1 MLVLFEQPR
10 QRIAPAATASAM
22 SHVAAVA
29 IAVALVRAVPASR
42 ANSLATHDERAD
54 TIVWLSSQS
63 AGRGG
68 GGSGDHTPQPPRAAE
83 MPGAD
88 AITVPVEMK
97 RSLDA
102 ALDREPDP
110 ARHVN
115 IPAIP
120 TAAGVESLIG
130 ALEAPPAPLSF
141 SRGPGDG
148 GFAGTGH
155 GSGDGPDAGSGLGRG
170 AGGNT
175 GGDVFQPGGP
185 GITLPHVISE
195 VKPQYTADA
204 MRARVQGTVL
214 LACVVRADGTVGQV
228 RVIRSLDQTFGLD
241 ERAIAAAKLWR
252 FTPGTRM
259 GTPVPV
265 QVTIELTFTI
275 R

>member
-1 MLVLFEQPR
+1 VTFFLEPPR
-10 QRIAPAATASAM
+10 QRIAPAAMASAA
-22 SHVAAVA
+22 SHFAAVM
-29 IAVALVRAVPASR
+29 IAVVLARATTTSR
-42 ANSLATHDERAD
+42 ANPAASHEPAD
-54 TIVWLSSQS
+54 KIMWLSEQR

-68 GGSGDHTPQPPRAAE
+68 GGSGDHTPQPPRRAE
-83 MPGAD
+83 MPGTD
-88 AITVPVEMK
+88 AITVPVETK

-102 ALDREPDP
+102 AVDRELDQVQ
-110 ARHVN
+110 HVN

-120 TAAGVESLIG
+120 TAAGVESIIG
-130 ALEAPPAPLSF
+130 ALEAPLAPASLSLGPG
-141 SRGPGDG
+141 RGGAAGAGNGTGDGPGDG
-148 GFAGTGH
+148 
-155 GSGDGPDAGSGLGRG
+155 SGYGPGR
-170 AGGNT
+170 GGNT

-204 MRARVQGTVL
+204 MRARVQGMVL

-228 RVIRSLDQTFGLD
+228 RVIRSLDRTFGLD

-252 FTPGTRM
+252 FAPGTRM
-259 GTPVPV
+259 GVAVPV

>member
-1 MLVLFEQPR
+1 MTFLVDPPR
-10 QRIAPAATASAM
+10 ARIGPAAIASAM
-22 SHVAAVA
+22 THIAAVA
-29 IAVALVRAVPASR
+29 IAIVLARAIPAGR
-42 ANSLATHDERAD
+42 ASATAPRDERPD
-54 TIVWLSSQS
+54 KIVWLSEQGE
-63 AGRGG
+63 GRGG
-68 GGSGDHTPQPPRAAE
+68 GGSGDHTPQPPRRAE
-83 MPGAD
+83 MPGTD
-88 AITVPVEMK
+88 AITVPVEMT
-97 RSLDA
+97 RSIDA
-102 ALDREPDP
+102 AVDREPDSV
-110 ARHVN
+110 RHLS

-130 ALEAPPAPLSF
+130 ALEAPPAPASF
-141 SRGPGDG
+141 SLGPGNGRGPGTGSGTGDGPGDG
-148 GFAGTGH
+148 NGY
-155 GSGDGPDAGSGLGRG
+155 GPGCCD
-170 AGGNT
+170 NT
-175 GGDVFQPGGP
+175 GGGFFQPGGP
-185 GITLPHVISE
+185 GITLPHVIRE

-241 ERAIAAAKLWR
+241 ERAIAAARLWR